1 MEKNPKNKPHFLYYF
16 FILLFLDAAIIFS
29 LLYSF
34 FPFIFFFFQLLS
46 VVRPPFPLS
55 KQCNVLYVTKSL
67 LIFQLLFLKI
77 KQIKKKKKTANKTK
91 KQWSYNSCQ
100 DLPQSLIISLFYLKT
115 YFLNHLFYKHLVF
128 NRKCPE
134 HAFLKIIIS
143 IPFTPSLEIAM
154 HTMVHYLP
162 LRNNIT
168 KCLNQHIDYLT
179 VSVGRSW
186 YGSSA

>member
-77 KQIKKKKKTANKTK
+77 KQIKKKKTANKTK